1 LVSGDKWVKR
11 GMIFRIEYLIEYLT
25 EGGAADIENI
35 RTKERKYKTGGE

>member
-1 LVSGDKWVKR
+1 VTSGLKEEWYS
-11 GMIFRIEYLIEYLT
+11 EYLIEYLT